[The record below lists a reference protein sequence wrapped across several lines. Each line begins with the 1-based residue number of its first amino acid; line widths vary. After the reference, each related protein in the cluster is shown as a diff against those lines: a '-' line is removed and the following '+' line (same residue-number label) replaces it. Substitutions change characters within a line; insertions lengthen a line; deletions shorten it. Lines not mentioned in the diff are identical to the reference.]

1 MGTLHIITSAIG
13 KLLGHDIAIGTPHSR
28 PAPRRPAPLYPIRGL
43 AWTAEFI
50 ASKAFLQTAEW
61 KRARYDAL
69 RASDGRCQLCGRS
82 KHELPPGE
90 YLNVDHIF
98 PRKTHPHLALDP
110 DNLQVTDSD
119 CNIGKGNRHADDW
132 RRARPRNSV

>member
-1 MGTLHIITSAIG
+1 MRSLHVFTSVIG
-13 KLLGHDIAIGTPHSR
+13 RLLGQHATLRPDPPH
-28 PAPRRPAPLYPIRGL
+28 RRPGPLYPIRGL

-50 ASKAFLQTAEW
+50 ASKAFLQTPEW

-98 PRKTHPHLALDP
+98 PRKTHPHLALDLE
-110 DNLQVTDSD
+110 NLQVTDSD

-132 RRARPRNSV
+132 RRPKARGGA